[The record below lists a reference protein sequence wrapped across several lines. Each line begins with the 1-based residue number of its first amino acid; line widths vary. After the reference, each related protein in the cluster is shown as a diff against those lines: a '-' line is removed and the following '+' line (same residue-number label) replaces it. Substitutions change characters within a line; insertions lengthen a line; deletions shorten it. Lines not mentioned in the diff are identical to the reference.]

1 MYSICEGQKA
11 SRKVKVG
18 NYNSISINSIST
30 WELRFIILIF
40 YRVLYLMTS
49 GLLSG
54 HPSKETNAY
63 NFQDVSKWK
72 DLGPNF
78 LLQIYRDYK

>member
-1 MYSICEGQKA
+1 
-11 SRKVKVG
+11 
-18 NYNSISINSIST
+18 
-30 WELRFIILIF
+30 
-40 YRVLYLMTS
+40 MTS
-49 GLLSG
+49 GSLSG
-54 HPSKETNAY
+54 HPWNDPNAY

>member
-1 MYSICEGQKA
+1 
-11 SRKVKVG
+11 
-18 NYNSISINSIST
+18 
-30 WELRFIILIF
+30 
-40 YRVLYLMTS
+40 MTS